1 MDHLVLPA
9 GVSPYIT
16 VPYRCTESYD
26 GGDFF
31 TYPERKGWAKDI
43 ESNDFGRRSPSETNA
58 FFQTWLFFGCLTEV
72 LKAGGVKVDTNDFI
86 EMKSNTV
93 TTRKLQQ
100 LVAQWKLLW
109 PTSNDV
115 SKQCQCRSYQN
126 YVPDKRCRRKRCWQS
141 VVRDHNSATLR
152 TTLMILRTVSRFI
165 DLSGTEGDNLA
176 VGEDHSV
183 APVIPLDPEIAL
195 SISAL
200 GCALHQASRLVYE
213 FPPGRL
219 SWKGTAIMKERLQR
233 ANWCP
238 SRIAGTMGQLGI
250 SGRYYCAANPVKE
263 AGDHSEC
270 STRRCVAQ
278 TIDED
283 HYPTRH
289 VPGCSCKSAGVPQ
302 EELLDI
308 IRQGDAGHTPV
319 VTWVGGTG
327 GLEGRAVVSD
337 ASDVKVS
344 RNSDVCIYVAISHV
358 WSQGLGNPAE
368 NTLPICQLSQIQQMV
383 DDLFAD
389 RGMDEHIPFWM
400 DTLCVPVDKNLKEFR
415 EKCIIRMRTIYEEA
429 TAVLVLDIGMQEVS
443 SSSPVFD
450 RAFAVFQSAWWRRLW
465 TYQEGILAKHLYI
478 RLSDGVQDLHE
489 INGEM
494 REHNAELEQQGYTST
509 ELISM
514 DVSAHLTMGKWEPG
528 YKRDMYYLPMS
539 VAVSTRSTTRGTDE
553 TLCLSTVLGIHP
565 APFLSIKGLADQVID
580 RRMELFLHY
589 IKKFDRGII
598 FNSLPRL
605 KRDGY
610 RWAPRSLLG
619 HTIGDMGT
627 HYTLADVKHPAYAA
641 SLYKDRHGV
650 EGLVVRQY
658 SGMCLEPVATS
669 HPTTIVVGYG
679 DVRYRVQLLL
689 DESSD
694 FSGWNPAAKYNLV
707 LSEKPGTAMNTP
719 QQEHPALIDVESL
732 GVRRIRT
739 MAVLGT
745 RVDLV
750 DDIPKVIMI
759 RYVCRAWVT
768 IVEKD
773 QGFDVKGKVLPE
785 ESVVWFML

>member
-1 MDHLVLPA
+1 MNHLVLPA
-9 GVSPYIT
+9 GVSPYII

-26 GGDFF
+26 GGNFF

-43 ESNDFGRRSPSETNA
+43 ESNDFSRRSPSETNA

-72 LKAGGVKVDTNDFI
+72 LKAGGVNVDTNDFI
-86 EMKSNTV
+86 DIKSNTV
-93 TTRKLQQ
+93 TTQKLQQ
-100 LVAQWKLLW
+100 LIAQWKSLW

-115 SKQCQCRSYQN
+115 SKRCHCRSYQID
-126 YVPDKRCRRKRCWQS
+126 VPDKTCSHKRCWQS
-141 VVRDHNSATLR
+141 VVRDRNSVALR
-152 TTLMILRTVSRFI
+152 TTLVILRTVSRFI
-165 DLSGTEGDNLA
+165 DLGGTEGNDLA
-176 VGEDHSV
+176 VGEDHSI
-183 APVIPLDPEIAL
+183 APVILLDPEIVL

-200 GCALHQASRLVYE
+200 GSALHRACQLVYE
-213 FPPGRL
+213 SPPARL

-238 SRIAGTMGQLGI
+238 SRIAGTMDRLSIEGQ
-250 SGRYYCAANPVKE
+250 YYCAANPAKE
-263 AGDHSEC
+263 AGDHSKC

-308 IRQGDAGHTPV
+308 IRQGDEGHTPI
-319 VTWVGGTG
+319 VTWIEGNGGI
-327 GLEGRAVVSD
+327 EGRAIVSD

-344 RNSDVCIYVAISHV
+344 PNSNVCTYVAISHV

-389 RGMDEHIPFWM
+389 RAVNEHIPFWM
-400 DTLCVPVDKNLKEFR
+400 DTLCVPVGKNLKEFR

-429 TAVLVLDIGMQEVS
+429 TAVLVLDVGMQEVS
-443 SSSPVFD
+443 SSSPIVD
-450 RAFAVFQSAWWRRLW
+450 RAIAVFQSAWWRRLW
-465 TYQEGILAKHLYI
+465 TYQEGVLAKQLYI
-478 RLSDGVQDLHE
+478 RLSDGVQDLHKIAE
-489 INGEM
+489 EAH
-494 REHNAELEQQGYTST
+494 EHNVELEQQGYTST
-509 ELISM
+509 ELMSM
-514 DVSAHLTMGKWEPG
+514 DVSAHFTLGKWRPG
-528 YKRDMYYLPMS
+528 EKRDMYYLPIS
-539 VAVSTRSTTRGTDE
+539 DAVSNRSTTRGTDE

-565 APFLSIKGLADQVID
+565 GPFLSIKGLPDQVID
-580 RRMELFLHY
+580 RRMELFLHH
-589 IKKFDRGII
+589 IQKFHRGII

-619 HTIGDMGT
+619 HAVGDMGT
-627 HYTLADVKHPAYAA
+627 QYTLADVKHPAYKAL
-641 SLYKDRHGV
+641 LYESHHGV

-658 SGMCLEPVATS
+658 SGMCLESVATS
-669 HPTTIVVGYG
+669 HPTTIIVGDG
-679 DVRYRVQLLL
+679 DARYRVQLLL

-694 FSGWNPAAKYNLV
+694 FSGWNPAAKYSLV
-707 LSEKPGTAMNTP
+707 FSEMPGTAMNMP
-719 QQEHPALIDVESL
+719 QQEHPVLVDVESP
-732 GVRRIRT
+732 GIRRIGT

-745 RVDLV
+745 RVDHV
-750 DDIPKVIMI
+750 DDIPMVIRI
-759 RYVCRAWVT
+759 RYACRAWVT
-768 IVEKD
+768 IVEED
-773 QGFDVKGKVLPE
+773 QRFDVKGKVLPE
-785 ESVVWFML
+785 ESVLWFML